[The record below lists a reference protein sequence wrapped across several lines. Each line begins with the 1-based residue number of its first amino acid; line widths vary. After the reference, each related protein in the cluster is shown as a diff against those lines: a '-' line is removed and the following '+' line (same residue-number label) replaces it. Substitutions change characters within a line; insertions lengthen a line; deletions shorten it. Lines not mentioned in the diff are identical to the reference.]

1 MATDGKN
8 SRCLHNNGH
17 TTRLDGLFDS
27 DGNLLGEPFLNLKS
41 STERLGNTC
50 ELRQTQNELSRYI
63 SDSDLGDKKC

>member
-1 MATDGKN
+1 MKN
-8 SRCLHNNGH
+8 ARGLHDDCYAAGFY
-17 TTRLDGLFDS
+17 GFIDS
-27 DGNLLGEPFLNLKS
+27 NSNLLGEPFLNLKS